1 MALTNPGF
9 ETGDYTG
16 WEQLSRS
23 STPLPTINISS
34 TTGYVESG
42 TYSAHVQSPGSG
54 EYEVKLRNE
63 WRPLIAP
70 ESVVTVNARCK
81 GGPEKGGQFVSV
93 GVDFFDAANNR
104 IAVFSSE
111 EVRNNALRGG
121 FVSVGWSGRAPAGAA
136 SVSMWVLPR
145 VNTYS
150 NRHIY
155 IDSCTMSV
163 TEITGEAVSITFP
176 VTGATYPVGDTIP
189 FRVSVLAGTPIASL
203 KYLVTN
209 TTTAATTEI
218 PSTGADWRADVSTL
232 PEASY
237 SVVAKTT
244 LTNNTTITS
253 NAHTFTVGAAAALPT
268 REYKAS
274 NAYTQLVLQ
283 NFDSL
288 SASMPP
294 TAVVTGAEMELSYSL
309 KLLIRSKDKDLDAL
323 TAARYEAALA
333 VAPSVTISAQALEP
347 QSNSLVAVGTPMA
360 EVLQLRLSDFSV
372 TEDGTS
378 EGHRWTVLENK
389 ATTVTIGTEGS
400 VFGLTNVQAGNF
412 IDYAI
417 GIRAFPQFGSVP
429 EWADSGD
436 ACIRVL
442 IDRVRLRVYF
452 DAGSV
457 DYYFVNEGSE
467 EVIKGTLGAVY
478 VDGGDLTNGDGRG
491 IMQLLPVTEPNSSTI
506 YEGAAIHSAYP
517 VTAKNRIGTVD
528 TRMVYNGLPTYNDV
542 LVDNRSRYLF
552 TTANF
557 YGTPTLN
564 SIYGVNG
571 VDRGFAYNG
580 EFFYKLTTHPVPE
593 EDRPRHVA
601 YHHGHLALG
610 YNSGRVDLSV
620 VGEPWNFDGAAGA
633 SSWAIGDEVT
643 GLLPLP
649 GTMLGI
655 YGKKSITGLSG
666 TTVDNFTTQV
676 ISPKLGAVEY
686 TVTDMGFPVHA
697 NAYGI
702 YTLSQT
708 ADYGDYLGV
717 PLSQQVSPW
726 LRPRLVRSSTSSKE
740 VVVAWPVR
748 SKNQYK
754 LAFADGYVLTMTM
767 NYGNQSTPTF
777 SKQKYFIGSG
787 PYGGDTPPAPAAY
800 NLERPALVPAAIS
813 SELDDSGEERIHVA
827 NKVIPTAGLCAA
839 ANDAIGASWNGN
851 LHNKDLVYLYMTN
864 TPSWLYPTDTGFAPA
879 IHIDFYNTGDAVPY
893 YYASQEVY
901 GYTGWHKDG
910 EYPTINAPASGHG
923 TIYNADMSQSVCFD
937 WEILGGA

>member
-1 MALTNPGF
+1 MALINPGF
-9 ETGDYTG
+9 EDGLNG
-16 WEQLSRS
+16 WTQVAWDGLPFPNVSF
-23 STPLPTINISS
+23 STEN
-34 TTGYVESG
+34 GYVASG
-42 TYSAHVQSPGSG
+42 SQSLDYATPSTSR
-54 EYEVKLRNE
+54 YAVLLINN

-70 ESVVTVNARCK
+70 GSNVTATCK
-81 GGPEKGGQFVSV
+81 VRGRGGQKGGQFFEMRL
-93 GVDFFDAANNR
+93 FFYDAAGNTVHVASTPSDR
-104 IAVFSSE
+104 YA
-111 EVRNNALRGG
+111 NANIRDA
-121 FVSVGWSGRAPAGAA
+121 FVTASISAKAPAGA
-136 SVSMWVLPR
+136 VYVQLGLIPI
-145 VNTYS
+145 VNTYN

-155 IDSCTMSV
+155 IDSCEMSV
-163 TEITGEAVSITFP
+163 TEIDAEAVFIVFPVNGSKYQVGDTVPLRVTIKAGTP
-176 VTGATYPVGDTIP
+176 VTG
-189 FRVSVLAGTPIASL
+189 L
-203 KYLVTN
+203 KYVITN
-209 TTTAATTEI
+209 TSTAASQEVVAAG
-218 PSTGADWRADVSTL
+218 PAYDADISSL
-232 PEASY
+232 SEGSY
-237 SVVAKTT
+237 SVVAVSTLSNSTT
-244 LTNNTTITS
+244 LTTS
-253 NAHTFTVGAAAALPT
+253 AKHFTVGAADTLPT

-294 TAVVTGAEMELSYSL
+294 TAVVTGAEIELSYSL

-360 EVLQLRLSDFSV
+360 EVLQLKLSDFSV
-372 TEDGTS
+372 VEDGIS
-378 EGHRWTVLENK
+378 EGKRWTVLENT

-400 VFGLTNVQAGNF
+400 VFGLTGVQAGNF
-412 IDYAI
+412 LDYAI
-417 GIRAFPQFGSVP
+417 GIRAFPQFGTVP

-436 ACIRVL
+436 TCIRVL
-442 IDRVRLRVYF
+442 LDRVRLRVYF

-457 DYYFVNEGSE
+457 EYYFVNEGSTQE
-467 EVIKGTLGAVY
+467 IKGILAAVY
-478 VDGGDLTNGDGRG
+478 VDGGDLKNGDATG
-491 IMQLLPVTEPNSSTI
+491 IMQLLPETVPNDATI
-506 YEGAAIHSAYP
+506 YEGAAIHSATP
-517 VTAKNRIGTVD
+517 VTAKNRIGTVE
-528 TRMVYNGLPTYNDV
+528 TRMLYNGLPTYDDV
-542 LVDNRSRYLF
+542 IVTNRSRYLF
-552 TTANF
+552 NTANF

-580 EFFYKLTTHPVPE
+580 EFFYKLTTHPDPL
-593 EDRPRHVA
+593 EDKPRHVA

-610 YNSGRVDLSV
+610 YSSGRVDLSV
-620 VGEPWNFDGAAGA
+620 VGEPWNFSGADGA

-666 TTVDNFTTQV
+666 TSVDNFTTQI

-726 LRPRLVRSSTSSKE
+726 LRPRLIRNSTSDKE

-754 LAFADGYVLTMTM
+754 LAFSDGYVLTMTM
-767 NYGNQSTPTF
+767 NYGNQGSPTF
-777 SKQKYFIGSG
+777 SKQKY
-787 PYGGDTPPAPAAY
+787 
-800 NLERPALVPAAIS
+800 
-813 SELDDSGEERIHVA
+813 
-827 NKVIPTAGLCAA
+827 TAGKAGESA
-839 ANDAIGASWNGN
+839 RSAGAQAG
-851 LHNKDLVYLYMTN
+851 YL
-864 TPSWLYPTDTGFAPA
+864 G
-879 IHIDFYNTGDAVPY
+879 
-893 YYASQEVY
+893 
-901 GYTGWHKDG
+901 
-910 EYPTINAPASGHG
+910 
-923 TIYNADMSQSVCFD
+923 
-937 WEILGGA
+937 